1 MIEKMNCGTII
12 LQDLSGMDMKRK
24 LCKLQ
29 DDTVESIKAQ
39 ETNIKLLRME
49 KNK

>member
-1 MIEKMNCGTII
+1 
-12 LQDLSGMDMKRK
+12 

-49 KNK
+49 KNKWVKIV